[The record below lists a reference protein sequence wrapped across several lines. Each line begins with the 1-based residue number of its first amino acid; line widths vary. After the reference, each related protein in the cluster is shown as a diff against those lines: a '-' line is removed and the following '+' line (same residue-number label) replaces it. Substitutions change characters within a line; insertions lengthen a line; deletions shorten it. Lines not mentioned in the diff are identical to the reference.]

1 MYSRNVKSNVRHK
14 IFMKLMSDER
24 SGMAKNETVPYE
36 TAKSLSDDAD
46 KITNMIEN
54 EYESKGRAGA
64 LWLDRM
70 LKDEN
75 WLADIQ
81 EKSWKVK

>member
-1 MYSRNVKSNVRHK
+1 
-14 IFMKLMSDER
+14 
-24 SGMAKNETVPYE
+24 
-36 TAKSLSDDAD
+36 
-46 KITNMIEN
+46 MIEN